1 MTEKEKMTKEETQA
15 IGRFLGWLSKKY
27 PDLYEKLMEE
37 AEQRGIKAHELIKE
51 AIWFYL
57 IDLKSKEVGAD
68 ISQHLA
74 SLDFWLRIEE
84 SLVER
89 RINQL
94 MLFFNQF
101 FQLYTDMIQSIMSK
115 LEEGK
120 IGKVADA
127 KIRLIDQISSEV
139 LDIMKLLKSNMFK
152 PGSK

>member
-1 MTEKEKMTKEETQA
+1 MSEKERMSKEETQA
-15 IGRFLGWLSKKY
+15 IGRFLGWLSKKN

-37 AEQRGIKAHELIKE
+37 AEGRGVKPHELIRE

-84 SLVER
+84 QLVER

-127 KIRLIDQISSEV
+127 KIQLINQISNELIDIFK
-139 LDIMKLLKSNMFK
+139 IIKSNMK
-152 PGSK
+152 K

>member
-1 MTEKEKMTKEETQA
+1 MGEKERMGKEETQA
-15 IGRFLGWLSKKY
+15 IGRFLGWLSKKA
-27 PDLYEKLMEE
+27 PDLYEKLIEE
-37 AEQRGIKAHELIKE
+37 AESRGIKPHELIRE

-84 SLVER
+84 QLVER

-101 FQLYTDMIQSIMSK
+101 FQLYTDMIQSIVNK
-115 LEEGK
+115 IEEGRVGK
-120 IGKVADA
+120 IADA
-127 KIRLIDQISSEV
+127 KVKLIDQITEN
-139 LDIMKLLKSNMFK
+139 INEIFNLLRSNMSIK
-152 PGSK
+152 K

>member
-1 MTEKEKMTKEETQA
+1 MSEKEKMGKEETQS
-15 IGRFLGWLSKKY
+15 IGRFLGWLSKKD

-37 AEQRGIKAHELIKE
+37 AEQRGVKPHELIKE

-94 MLFFNQF
+94 MMFFDQF
-101 FQLYTDMIQSIMSK
+101 FQLYTNMIQSIMSK

-127 KIRLIDQISSEV
+127 KIQLINQISNELIDIFK
-139 LDIMKLLKSNMFK
+139 IIKSNMK
-152 PGSK
+152 K